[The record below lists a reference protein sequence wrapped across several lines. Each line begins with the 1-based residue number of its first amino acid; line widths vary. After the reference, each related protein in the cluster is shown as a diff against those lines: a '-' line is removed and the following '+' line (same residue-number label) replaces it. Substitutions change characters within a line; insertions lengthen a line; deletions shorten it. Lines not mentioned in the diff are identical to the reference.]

1 MLLVVIMLMTMSGRA
16 VASRYAKVSKA
27 WIEHNVTLAGHR
39 GMMVHFNLTVGGMK
53 RRQVNVEGEVTLD
66 SDVAG
71 KDPEVVSR

>member
-53 RRQVNVEGEVTLD
+53 R
-66 SDVAG
+66 
-71 KDPEVVSR
+71 